1 MLNIYDVISVQNNN
15 ILPAFAESAQVRAA
29 QALKRLTDNA
39 RASPLTGEVMT
50 HGASLQIQ
58 KIVKDHQRIAACLDQ
73 LDKGIC
79 CLFPERDSARPIQ
92 NLQSYLADAQQR
104 CVLGA
109 RSRCSISREAARASA
124 PAPRPP
130 RDVAALRSE
139 SLALFAATALL
150 RSYNAGR

>member
-58 KIVKDHQRIAACLDQ
+58 KIVKDHCQRMAACLNQ
-73 LDKGIC
+73 LDKAIC
-79 CLFPERDSARPIQ
+79 GLSAERDSARPIQ
-92 NLQSYLADAQQR
+92 NLQSYLADAEQR

-109 RSRCSISREAARASA
+109 RSQCSISRAAARASA
-124 PAPRPP
+124 PRPP
-130 RDVAALRSE
+130 RDGAALRSE

>member
-1 MLNIYDVISVQNNN
+1 VLNIYDVISVQNNN

-50 HGASLQIQ
+50 HGACLQIQ
-58 KIVKDHQRIAACLDQ
+58 KIVKDHQRTCLNQ

-109 RSRCSISREAARASA
+109 RSQCSISRTAARASA

-130 RDVAALRSE
+130 RDGAALRSE

>member
-15 ILPAFAESAQVRAA
+15 ILPAFAESAEVRAA

-39 RASPLTGEVMT
+39 RASPLAGEVMT

-58 KIVKDHQRIAACLDQ
+58 KIVKDHCQRMATCLDP
-73 LDKGIC
+73 LDKGLG
-79 CLFPERDSARPIQ
+79 CLSAERDFARPIQ
-92 NLQSYLADAQQR
+92 NLQSYLAEQR
-104 CVLGA
+104 CVIGA
-109 RSRCSISREAARASA
+109 RSQCSINRAAARASA

-130 RDVAALRSE
+130 HDGATLRSE